1 MGSKRVVLAVRALP
15 WYEQVLVNGEPMVR
29 EVVVGDAAVVTVTHP
44 DVLGFDMAEE
54 IMWSLK
60 DRIADEVE
68 CERFKA
74 ETFTVA
80 HQAVT
85 GRSLVRDGIESDP
98 KFGAR
103 RRQSLAWTG
112 RESSKVRWSGV
123 RRDMDRLKA
132 ETGHY
137 WAGDVAERAW
147 RRSLARNVSKRREV
161 K

>member
-1 MGSKRVVLAVRALP
+1 MGSKRVVLPVRALP
-15 WYEQVLVNGEPMVR
+15 WYEMVLVNGQPMEGR
-29 EVVVGDAAVVTVTHP
+29 WGAVSA

-68 CERFKA
+68 YERLMA
-74 ETFTVA
+74 ETFVVS

-85 GRSLVRDGIESDP
+85 GRSLVLDGIESDP
-98 KFGAR
+98 KWGAR

-123 RRDMDRLKA
+123 KRDMDRLSD
-132 ETGHY
+132 ETGHW

-147 RRSLARNVSKRREV
+147 KRSVARNVSKGREV

>member
-1 MGSKRVVLAVRALP
+1 MGSKRVVLPVRALP
-15 WYEQVLVNGEPMVR
+15 WYEMVLVNGEPMEGR
-29 EVVVGDAAVVTVTHP
+29 WGALSADVV
-44 DVLGFDMAEE
+44 GFDMAEE

-68 CERFKA
+68 YERLMA
-74 ETFTVA
+74 ETFVVS

-85 GRSLVRDGIESDP
+85 GRSLVLDGIESDP
-98 KFGAR
+98 KWGAR

-123 RRDMDRLKA
+123 KRDMDRLSD

-147 RRSLARNVSKRREV
+147 KRSVARNVSKGREV

>member
-1 MGSKRVVLAVRALP
+1 MGSKRVVLPVRALP
-15 WYEQVLVNGEPMVR
+15 WYEMVLVNGEPMVSWGGL
-29 EVVVGDAAVVTVTHP
+29 GDASYATVLHP
-44 DVLGFDMAEE
+44 DVTGFDMAEE

-68 CERFKA
+68 YERLMA
-74 ETFTVA
+74 ETFVVS

-85 GRSLVRDGIESDP
+85 GRSLVLDGIESDP
-98 KFGAR
+98 KWGAR

-123 RRDMDRLKA
+123 KRDMDRLSD

-147 RRSLARNVSKRREV
+147 KRSVARNVSKGREV